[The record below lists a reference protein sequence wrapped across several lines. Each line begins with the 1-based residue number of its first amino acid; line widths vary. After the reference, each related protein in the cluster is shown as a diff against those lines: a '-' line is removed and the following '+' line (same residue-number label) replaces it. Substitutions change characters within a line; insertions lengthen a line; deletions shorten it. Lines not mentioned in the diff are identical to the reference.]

1 MQFRLTHF
9 AGVLAVAIVAI
20 VIAIVSIKSAVQHR
34 IAMQTA
40 QTAFGREKLNI
51 LILGYQDDEATTDT
65 IILAHLD
72 VDRRMATL
80 VSIPRDTWVQLP
92 GHDATKIN
100 AAYAYGGAPSSAKAV
115 ARLLGGVPIDATI
128 ALQPDGAAQIV
139 DAMGGLRVDVRN
151 DMDYDDNNGSL
162 HIHLKKG
169 EQSLN
174 GDQVLGYI
182 RFRHDAESDFGRV
195 RRQQQ
200 ILKLMMD
207 QLGQPQNWS
216 KLPHLLNV
224 ARKNVA
230 TSISDRRLMALSDDL
245 PERAERE
252 HSYVHAAR
260 QSRLGGRRVRSL
272 RRRALVQTDR
282 APVVFAI
289 RTAARCGARGKCDRI
304 SRVGPDD
311 RRRVARRR
319 LERAVVHRSSSA
331 TRQHHHRLVAGGA
344 AAVAHVCDGD
354 PAGQRGHAGHRLRS
368 RSRYQVIEQD
378 EEVKEYGLHAR

>member
-100 AAYAYGGAPSSAKAV
+100 AAYAYGGAPNSAKAV

-230 TSISDRRLMALSDDL
+230 TSLSDRRLMALLTIYRNVPSENIRTFTL
-245 PERAERE
+245 PAKAGWVGDASVVFVDERWSKLIGRLLFSRSEPPQDAVLVANATGSPELDRTIVGALRGGGWNVPSSIDQAPR
-252 HSYVHAAR
+252 HDSITIGSSPAAR
-260 QSRLGGRRVRSL
+260 LLSRTF
-272 RRRALVQTDR
+272 AT
-282 APVVFAI
+282 AI
-289 RTAARCGARGKCDRI
+289 RPGSADTLVIGSDLA
-304 SRVGPDD
+304 PD
-311 RRRVARRR
+311 
-319 LERAVVHRSSSA
+319 
-331 TRQHHHRLVAGGA
+331 
-344 AAVAHVCDGD
+344 
-354 PAGQRGHAGHRLRS
+354 
-368 RSRYQVIEQD
+368 I
-378 EEVKEYGLHAR
+378 K